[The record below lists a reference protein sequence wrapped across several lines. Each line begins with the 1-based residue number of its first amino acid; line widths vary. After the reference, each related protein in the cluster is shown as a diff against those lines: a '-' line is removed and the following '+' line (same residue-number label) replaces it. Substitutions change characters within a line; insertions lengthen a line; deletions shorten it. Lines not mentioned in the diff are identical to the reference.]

1 MCNKDWFDKLSA
13 EHRAIVTNGWNA
25 REQARDARVGNDKF
39 IAEAASKGVTVYKPG
54 AAEMALWQ
62 AAGRRASEEILSSL
76 GADAKKIYDEIQKDL
91 ASVR

>member
-39 IAEAASKGVTVYKPG
+39 IAEAASKRVTVYKPG